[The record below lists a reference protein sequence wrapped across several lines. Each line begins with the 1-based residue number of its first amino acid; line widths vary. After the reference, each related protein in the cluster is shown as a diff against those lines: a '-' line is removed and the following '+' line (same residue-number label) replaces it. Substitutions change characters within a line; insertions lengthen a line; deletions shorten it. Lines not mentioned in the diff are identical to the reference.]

1 MCGIML
7 KHHGYNI
14 TILEKEG
21 QLFREG
27 YDAGIKIG
35 DEVQE
40 FLDKHDR
47 VKRDMVIVCS
57 PGTLVD
63 VTGKPRAQ
71 RGQTI
76 TNTNW
81 GLFVNILRANFD
93 GLTSAAVPTA
103 PESRDEDGEAT
114 FRAGARVTGMEEDGD
129 KVKVHFE
136 DVKSGAT
143 ERLEAGIVI
152 VADGSNSA
160 MRSALLPEVK
170 REYCGY
176 MCWRGTV
183 LEEDMDSKWNE
194 LYSDKATFNLM
205 KQTYLLK

>member
-7 KHHGYNI
+7 KHHGYNV
-14 TILEKEG
+14 TILEKEV
-21 QLFREG
+21 QHSREG

-35 DEVQE
+35 DEVQC

-47 VKRDMVIVCS
+47 VKREMVIVCS
-57 PGTLVD
+57 PNTLID

-76 TNTNW
+76 TNTSW
-81 GLFVNILRANFD
+81 GLLVNVLRANFD
-93 GLTSAAVPTA
+93 GLTSDAVPNP
-103 PESRDEDGEAT
+103 PESRAVDGRAS
-114 FRAGARVTGMEEDGD
+114 FRSGARVTSFEGAGD

-136 DVKSGAT
+136 DVKSSSAQTMETGM
-143 ERLEAGIVI
+143 LI

-160 MRSALLPEVK
+160 MRSILLPEIK

-183 LEEDMDSKWNE
+183 CEDDLDEEWNE
-194 LYSDKATFNLM
+194 LYSDKATFHLM